1 MKLSALEEKGN
12 DRKFSPFQR
21 NFPQKQKKSEPLP
34 TPCKAW
40 NGTKTSHATVP
51 LSTLIEDA

>member
-1 MKLSALEEKGN
+1 MTE
-12 DRKFSPFQR
+12 
-21 NFPQKQKKSEPLP
+21 NFAHFREISPQKQKKSEPLP